1 MKIID
6 KIDTYLTEMYVL
18 KSKKTLKKWI
28 DEFTK
33 LVGGKVENEK
43 LMNSLKMKNLSAQD
57 AAKEYKKKQKAK

>member
-6 KIDTYLTEMYVL
+6 KIDEMLDEMYVL

-43 LMNSLKMKNLSAQD
+43 LMNSLKLKGLSAQD
-57 AAKEYKKKQKAK
+57 AAKKYKKKK